1 MQTGYF
7 KAVIRQTA
15 TRLWINNPTAEDVRQ
30 GIEAGAIHCTT
41 NPTYAAKMLSRPESH
56 DMALSV
62 VDDVLVSCA
71 DDDKAAALIQRR
83 LVAEM
88 ARGFMPLYES
98 SQGREGLVSI
108 QMDPRLE
115 KEAAAIV
122 AEALAD
128 FEAFPN
134 CIAKIPVIPSGL
146 QAIDCLVR
154 LNKPVIATEIMGI
167 AQALEACAVYRRAS
181 EESGF
186 CPAFFVTHISGILD
200 DELKAEAQARG
211 VEVSPE
217 AMYIAGCAVAKKQY
231 RIMQERGL
239 PGILLGGGARGP
251 QHFTEMLGGPVHVT
265 LNWAGTALE
274 LEQNPP
280 ALEPQFDR
288 PAAQELIDELKAKL
302 PTFAR
307 AYDEEGL
314 KPGEFHDFPPV
325 VRFRNQFLKGW
336 EELLATIR
344 ERRDLLTAPS
354 PQKLN
359 TSGESGQE
367 TSGKLSQQVPDAAC
381 ISSLLQN
388 PPDGSPLVGV
398 QRSYCKLA
406 EHQPVEIRPGIYRST
421 LVYNA
426 ENMLCHF
433 FEKAG
438 ARVDLHT
445 HYAVQSGYVLRGKLM
460 FFDAEGNEH
469 ILLPG
474 QGYLFASNEAHGS
487 VALEE
492 SEIIETFTP
501 GRPEY
506 LDKE

>member
-7 KAVIRQTA
+7 KKIKEQTA
-15 TRLWINNPTAEDVRQ
+15 TRLWINNPTIGDVRH
-30 GIEAGAIHCTT
+30 GLEAGAIHCTT
-41 NPTYAAKMLSRPESH
+41 NPTYAARMLREAESR
-56 DMALSV
+56 DFALGV
-62 VDDVLVSCA
+62 IDTVLAACP
-71 DDDKAAALIQRR
+71 DDDKAAAIIQRR

-88 ARGFMPLYES
+88 AKGFMPHFEATK
-98 SQGREGLVSI
+98 GKEGLVSI
-108 QMDPRLE
+108 QMDPRFE
-115 KEAAAIV
+115 EDAAAIV

-128 FEAFPN
+128 YALIPN
-134 CIAKIPVIPSGL
+134 AIAKIPVIPSGL
-146 QAIDCLVR
+146 VAIDCLVR

-167 AQALEACAVYRRAS
+167 AQALAACEVYKRAS

-186 CPAFFVTHISGILD
+186 SPAFFVTHISGILD
-200 DELKAEAQARG
+200 EELKAEAEALG
-211 VEVSPE
+211 VEVSSE

-231 RIMQERGL
+231 RLMKERNL
-239 PGILLGGGARGP
+239 PGILLGGGARGTR
-251 QHFTEMLGGPVHVT
+251 HFTEFVGGDLHIT

-280 ALEPQFDR
+280 ALESRIDAPVPQK
-288 PAAQELIDELKAKL
+288 LIDELKAKL

-307 AYDEEGL
+307 AYDEKGL
-314 KPGEFHDFPPV
+314 KPEEFHHFAPV

-336 EELLATIR
+336 DALLATIR
-344 ERRDLLTAPS
+344 ERRALRV
-354 PQKLN
+354 N
-359 TSGESGQE
+359 
-367 TSGKLSQQVPDAAC
+367 
-381 ISSLLQN
+381 
-388 PPDGSPLVGV
+388 V
-398 QRSYCKLA
+398 QRSYCKLG
-406 EHQPVEIRPGIYRST
+406 EHKPVEIRPGIFRST

-433 FEKAG
+433 FEKEG

-445 HYAVQSGYVLRGKLM
+445 HHAIQSGYVLRGKLL
-460 FFDAEGNEH
+460 FFDAEGNER

-474 QGYLFASNEAHGS
+474 HGYLFGSNEPHGS

-492 SEIIETFTP
+492 SEIIEIFTP